1 MRESASVEGM
11 EEGEDDDVAALG
23 RPVLQISSAERSVRL
38 WRSLQQGAPAR
49 IAGSLVRLITGQAVP
64 AGNGISQARS
74 RAFAMAAYGCAK
86 QANISSSRGRR

>member
-1 MRESASVEGM
+1 MEG
-11 EEGEDDDVAALG
+11 GEDDDVAALG

-38 WRSLQQGAPAR
+38 WRSLQAAR
-49 IAGSLVRLITGQAVP
+49 IAGSYGWLVTGQAVP

-86 QANISSSRGRR
+86 QANISSS